1 VDPEKDE
8 LTEGA
13 LITPNDLSTLQESQ
27 SKLIV
32 PKKGSIFRKKV
43 VEGHE
48 AFVGKFAI
56 IRPCRSKGRAI
67 RGLQPIYEAKML
79 AEHASV
85 FTGWPMYIDH
95 VAEELAEEVMEL
107 LQEKGRSLNSLGG
120 RVLRS
125 YFDPDLVF
133 EDDADHGYQKGGV
146 VGEVIPQKAI
156 REMLEE
162 DAGCLNVSIN
172 AWPKAVRVGTAS
184 WDKGVKGALI
194 EGIREKPM
202 GSVDFVFRG
211 GAGGRPL
218 SEEERRSAV
227 SLLES
232 AYTAP
237 RDGDDDRK
245 ERQVKLSEMS
255 NEQIAALTPEALA
268 EALKEAGNETLAESI
283 ISGPKAAPAPAI
295 TPGGDGAITEAQLN
309 AALTRQREAITEEF
323 QGAQLSETEIKE
335 RAEAI
340 VEEREE
346 YRILADHAVSE
357 IDTLQENGLPKEY
370 GAEIRKNYVLYASGP
385 SRGLMVEGE
394 DIEAKKEAITESVKA
409 DCIQA
414 NKLIEAAGGT
424 PRVTGLSPSEGDPN
438 GDGGKARESETP
450 SGLRQGSRF
459 TQFLEESGDLTGDK
473 DKDEK
478 HLHEMLSEGR

>member
-13 LITPNDLSTLQESQ
+13 LITPDDLSPVQESQ

-32 PKKGSIFRKKV
+32 PKKGSIFKKKV

-48 AFVGKFAI
+48 AYVGKFAI

-95 VAEELAEEVMEL
+95 MAEELAEEVMEL
-107 LQEKGRSLNSLGG
+107 LQEKG
-120 RVLRS
+120 RS

-146 VGEVIPQKAI
+146 VGEVIPQKTI

-172 AWPKAVRVGTAS
+172 AWPKAVRVGAAS

-255 NEQIAALTPEALA
+255 QEQIAALTPEELA
-268 EALKEAGNETLAESI
+268 EALKEAGNPSLAESI
-283 ISGPKAAPAPAI
+283 ISGGKADPAPNA
-295 TPGGDGAITEAQLN
+295 TGAITEAQLD
-309 AALTRQREAITEEF
+309 AALTKQRAAITEEF

-357 IDTLQENGLPKEY
+357 IETLQENGLPKEY

-424 PRVTGLSPSEGDPN
+424 PRVTGLGASEGDPN
-438 GDGGKARESETP
+438 GDGGKTRESETP